1 MTTSRTKGAGR
12 RTKRRGHKKM
22 RGGMSSPSAHGFV
35 QGVVGNV
42 NQQWDNTF
50 IRGSPFGAS
59 IQNLAGTQPSV
70 VAGAF
75 PSAGNLSL
83 IQSAGSRRRRRRG
96 GANIPS
102 DSTSSSS
109 SEEGKSSSG
118 GKRTKRGGYWGKVL
132 SQALVPFSL
141 WFAQNRY
148 GTRKH
153 RGKK

>member
-1 MTTSRTKGAGR
+1 MTTSRTKCAGR
-12 RTKRRGHKKM
+12 RTKRRGQKKM

-75 PSAGNLSL
+75 PSAAHLKL
-83 IQSAGSRRRRRRG
+83 IQSAGSRRRMG
-96 GANIPS
+96 GKHSNS
-102 DSTSSSS
+102 DSESSSH
-109 SEEGKSSSG
+109 SG
-118 GKRTKRGGYWGKVL
+118 GKKRSKRGGYWGKVL

-141 WFAQNRY
+141 WFAQNKY
-148 GTRKH
+148 GTRKN

>member
-1 MTTSRTKGAGR
+1 MKTSRTKCAGR
-12 RTKRRGHKKM
+12 RTKRRGQKKM

-75 PSAGNLSL
+75 PSAGQLNLV
-83 IQSAGSRRRRRRG
+83 QSAGSRRHMG
-96 GANIPS
+96 WKHSNS
-102 DSTSSSS
+102 DSDSNTHSESSSH
-109 SEEGKSSSG
+109 SG
-118 GKRTKRGGYWGKVL
+118 GKKRTIRGGYWGKVL

-141 WFAQNRY
+141 WFAQNKY
-148 GTRKH
+148 GTRKN

>member
-1 MTTSRTKGAGR
+1 
-12 RTKRRGHKKM
+12 M

-35 QGVVGNV
+35 QGVVGNG
-42 NQQWDNTF
+42 NQQWDDTF
-50 IRGSPFGAS
+50 IRGGPFGAS

-75 PSAGNLSL
+75 PSAAQLKL
-83 IQSAGSRRRRRRG
+83 IQTAGSRRRRRRG
-96 GANIPS
+96 GADTPS
-102 DSTSSSS
+102 DSSSSSS
-109 SEEGKSSSG
+109 SEEGKSSSGTSSG

>member
-1 MTTSRTKGAGR
+1 MTTSRTKGGGK

-35 QGVVGNV
+35 PSVVGNG

-50 IRGSPFGAS
+50 IRGGPFGGS

-75 PSAGNLSL
+75 PSAAQLKL
-83 IQSAGSRRRRRRG
+83 IQSAGSRRRIG
-96 GANIPS
+96 GVKTSS
-102 DSTSSSS
+102 DSSSSSSFS

-141 WFAQNRY
+141 WFAQNKY